1 MEVRDIIAKGRPS
14 ASVAHLPEFRYIWG
28 VHDGYEYALEEFENN
43 RLKACDNQTPEEAE
57 RESAFVVPFVK
68 EHHRMPT
75 FSDAIEVTRKRMSD
89 KACKIYCDDLCERS
103 RCGMCYYKY
112 DHKAQVKN
120 DFKYSE
126 CETLKMFRKDMEG
139 E

>member
-1 MEVRDIIAKGRPS
+1 MEVKDIIAKGRPS

-28 VHDGYEYALEEFENN
+28 VHDGYEYALKEFENN
-43 RLKACDNQTPEEAE
+43 RLKACDTQTPEEAE

-68 EHHRMPT
+68 EHHRIPT
-75 FSDAIEVTRKRMSD
+75 FSDAIEVTRKQMTD

-126 CETLKMFRKDMEG
+126 CETLKMFRKDMEK

>member
-1 MEVRDIIAKGRPS
+1 MEVKDIIAKGRPS

-28 VHDGYEYALEEFENN
+28 VHNGYEYAIKEFENN
-43 RLKACDNQTPEEAE
+43 RLKACESQTEAE
-57 RESAFVVPFVK
+57 SERELNFAIKFFE
-68 EHHRMPT
+68 EHHRQPT
-75 FSDAIEVTRKRMSD
+75 FSDAIEITRKQVTD
-89 KACKIYCDDLCERS
+89 KACKIYCDNICERS

-126 CETLKMFRKDMEG
+126 CETLKMFRKDMED
-139 E
+139 